1 MNVLTTIHRA
11 NGINI
16 HGRTLTRT
24 AVRAVILCGRD
35 LLMVYSANVGDY
47 KFPGGG
53 VNDGETHEQA
63 LARELLEECGAQ
75 LIRVNGGLGAV
86 IEYDLPEERG
96 FDVFKMTSNYYL
108 CTVRDGV
115 THQNLEG
122 YEAELGFQPVWVDI
136 DKAIA
141 ENRSL
146 LLAPDPPEWLG
157 REIFFLEYLRESLHQ
172 EIQ

>member
-1 MNVLTTIHRA
+1 MNILTTIHRA
-11 NGINI
+11 SGINI
-16 HGRTLTRT
+16 HGRALTRT
-24 AVRAVILCGRD
+24 AVRAVILRGRD

-63 LARELLEECGAQ
+63 LVRELLEECGAQ
-75 LIRVNGGLGAV
+75 LVRVNGGLGAV
-86 IEYDLPEERG
+86 IEYDLPEERD

-108 CTVRDGV
+108 CAVRDGV
-115 THQNLEG
+115 TNQSLEG

-146 LLAPDPPEWLG
+146 LLATDPPEWLG
-157 REIFFLEYLRESLHQ
+157 REIFFLEYLRESLLQ
-172 EIQ
+172 QTQ

>member
-1 MNVLTTIHRA
+1 MNVLTTIHRV

-86 IEYDLPEERG
+86 IEYDLPEERD

-115 THQNLEG
+115 THQSLEG

-146 LLAPDPPEWLG
+146 LLAPDPPEWLV